1 MKSAVSVA
9 SAALLASSFAGCGGK
24 SEAVVHPL
32 VASAGVEA
40 GPSSRLWGDGAC
52 TPTGMHLGCIRR
64 RHFALVV
71 TLRNPRNPVT
81 LVRARADQPWAEI
94 GIIPRVAVQFR
105 LAPPPPTGDLLV
117 VGLRRWS
124 RSTPTPVM
132 IPPGRS
138 AWVQANFMMNNCS
151 LLPPHA
157 ALTANRAITVTYR
170 SNGHEGSQQIAV
182 LDARIILRR

>member
-1 MKSAVSVA
+1 
-9 SAALLASSFAGCGGK
+9 
-24 SEAVVHPL
+24 
-32 VASAGVEA
+32 
-40 GPSSRLWGDGAC
+40 
-52 TPTGMHLGCIRR
+52 MHLGCRRR

-71 TLRNPRNPVT
+71 TVRNRSRNPVT
-81 LVRARADQPWAEI
+81 LVRARADQPWPEI

-105 LAPPPPTGDLLV
+105 LAPPPPTGDQLV

-138 AWVQANFMMNNCS
+138 AWVQSNFMMNNCS
-151 LLPPHA
+151 LRPPHA

-170 SNGHEGSQQIAV
+170 ANGHEGSQQIAV
-182 LDARIILRR
+182 LAARIILGH